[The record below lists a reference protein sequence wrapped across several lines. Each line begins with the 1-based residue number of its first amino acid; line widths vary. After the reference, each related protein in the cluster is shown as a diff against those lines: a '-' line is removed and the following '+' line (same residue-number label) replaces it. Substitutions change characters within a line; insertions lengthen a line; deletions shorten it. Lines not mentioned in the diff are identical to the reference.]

1 MHHVAPR
8 NNEKSISLTRA
19 IRSTSTRERM
29 LDILETSKGVV
40 GETRRQTIGYD
51 KFPISEVGAKSK
63 EMHCSNSS
71 FRVVFHWSSNDNYL
85 LCTS

>member
-8 NNEKSISLTRA
+8 NNEKSISLTKA
-19 IRSTSTRERM
+19 IRFTSTWERV
-29 LDILETSKGVV
+29 LDILETSMGVV

-51 KFPISEVGAKSK
+51 KLLISEVGAKSK

-71 FRVVFHWSSNDNYL
+71 FWIGFHWSSNDNYL